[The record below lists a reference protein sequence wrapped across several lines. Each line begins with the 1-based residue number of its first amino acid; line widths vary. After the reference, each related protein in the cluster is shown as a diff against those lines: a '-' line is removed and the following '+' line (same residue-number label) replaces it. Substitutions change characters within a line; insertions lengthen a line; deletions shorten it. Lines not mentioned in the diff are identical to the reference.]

1 MDVAP
6 TFTVRGHVVRRVG
19 HADVESLQH
28 LFERCADH
36 FLLHDGEP
44 PGPDAAA
51 IELGDVPPGRT
62 VDDKHVHGVVDPGDP
77 GRLIAVLES
86 VAGYPDASTWFLGL
100 LLIDPAHRGGGLGAA
115 MLSGFETMATR
126 LGYTQVRL
134 AVIRPNSAGRRFWER
149 HGFVW
154 EATREQRP
162 FGLLVH
168 DVDVLVHRPGI

>member
-6 TFTVRGHVVRRVG
+6 TFTVPGHIVQRVG
-19 HADVESLQH
+19 QADVESLQH

-36 FLLHDGEP
+36 FVLHDGEP
-44 PGPDAAA
+44 PGSDAAA

-62 VDDKHVHGVVDPGDP
+62 VADKHVHGVFDPDDR

-100 LLIDPAHRGGGLGAA
+100 LLIDPAHRRGGLGGA
-115 MLSGFETMATR
+115 MLSAFESMATG
-126 LGYTQVRL
+126 LGFGQVRL

-162 FGLLVH
+162 FGLLAH
-168 DVDVLVHRPGI
+168 DVDVLVHRPGS